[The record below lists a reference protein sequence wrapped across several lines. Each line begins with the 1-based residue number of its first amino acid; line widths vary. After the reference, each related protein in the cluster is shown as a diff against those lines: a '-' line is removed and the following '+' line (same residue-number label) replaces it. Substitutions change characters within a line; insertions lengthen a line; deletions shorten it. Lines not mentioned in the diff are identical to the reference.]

1 MPGVL
6 ERGVLDCQGARF
18 VGCQFSV
25 AFLALGEPLGLF
37 KSLLGTLRA
46 LRATCPVC
54 WSAVCWTVR
63 GPDYARFVGCQFSVA
78 FLALGEPLGLFKSLL
93 GTLSALR
100 ATVPFR
106 KAAREKIIIN
116 IHKQSPRNFIIQKA
130 VDNMI

>member
-6 ERGVLDCQGARF
+6 ERGVLDCQG
-18 VGCQFSV
+18 
-25 AFLALGEPLGLF
+25 
-37 KSLLGTLRA
+37 
-46 LRATCPVC
+46 
-54 WSAVCWTVR
+54 
-63 GPDYARFVGCQFSVA
+63 ARFVGCQFSVA

-116 IHKQSPRNFIIQKA
+116 IHKQSLRNFIIQKA